1 MSLDL
6 LRRRMS
12 MATQLDGDYPPPN
25 EIWYTSDNILELGDT
40 SCLGEVLY
48 HKKRRGKFV
57 IGFTTETL
65 DYANVFKSKHH
76 TLVLLPEGTTKSI
89 TNAALSYSPL
99 TFFEVPYSCET
110 VEGANFN
117 TCTSLISLKT
127 NGNIG
132 GYNIPNNLRY
142 LIIGKNTTNI
152 NSQQYAPKESIIVEE
167 GCIKYDSR
175 DNCNATI
182 ETATNKLVFG
192 CNNTIIPDSVTTIAR
207 GAFAYL
213 DISEITIPTSVTKI
227 EGTNYV
233 NTGTFNHCE
242 KLDNVVLHD
251 GITSLPSGVFEYCTG
266 LKNIKLGNY
275 ITSIGGKYGSGTFQG
290 CKSLLK
296 IDLPATLKSLGTNT
310 FSGCTGLTEITCRA
324 ITPPTAKN
332 TGQFTNVPTGIP
344 VYVPAESVDAYKA
357 SDLWGI
363 FTNIQA
369 IQQ

>member
-1 MSLDL
+1 MSTDL
-6 LRRRMS
+6 LRRRMA
-12 MATQLDGDYPPPN
+12 MARQLDGDYPPPN
-25 EIWYTSDNILELGDT
+25 EIWYTSDNILELSDT

-48 HKKRRGKFV
+48 HKKRRGKYV
-57 IGFTTETL
+57 VGFTNKEIA
-65 DYANVFKSKHH
+65 YANIFKEKGYLTS
-76 TLVLLPEGTTKSI
+76 LLLPEGTTKSI
-89 TNAALSYSPL
+89 MRGAINYVLSGK
-99 TFFEVPYSCET
+99 FEVPYSC
-110 VEGANFN
+110 
-117 TCTSLISLKT
+117 TSVATQALGHFSILKT
-127 NGNIG
+127 NGSIG
-132 GYNIPNNLRY
+132 TYNFSPSLQNLIVGR
-142 LIIGKNTTNI
+142 NTTDI
-152 NSQQYAPKESIIVEE
+152 QPQSYSPKYFIIVED
-167 GCIKYDSR
+167 GCSKYDSR
-175 DNCNATI
+175 NNCNAVI
-182 ETATNKLVFG
+182 ETATNKLVLG

-207 GAFAYL
+207 SAFAYL

-227 EGTNYV
+227 EGTNYA

-266 LKNIKLGNY
+266 LKNIKLGNH

-296 IDLPATLKSLGTNT
+296 IDLPATLKSLGINT

-324 ITPPTAKN
+324 ITPPTAQN